1 MALALAIAPTTGE
14 VYVAGDTTS
23 TNFPGTSGGAQSASG
38 GGGPFLGD
46 AFVARLNASLT
57 ALDQAT
63 YLGGSNGE
71 FALALAI
78 APTTGEVYVAGQ
90 TSSANF
96 PGTGGGAQSA
106 FGGLT
111 DAVVA
116 RLSADLTGVPCTSA
130 RCIIDA
136 GLTSPACTGQTVPA
150 SVTNK
155 FNRATSLIDQAGSSP
170 AKKALKLRRQ
180 AKKAL
185 RRAKAKATR
194 AAKGKHPKISSD
206 CAAALR
212 HAADGVVAVLG
223 V

>member
-1 MALALAIAPTTGE
+1 LAIAPTTGE
-14 VYVAGDTTS
+14 VYVAGATAS
-23 TNFPGTSGGAQSASG
+23 TNFPGTSGGVQSACTISIICE
-38 GGGPFLGD
+38 D

-116 RLSADLTGVPCTSA
+116 RLSADLTGVPCT
-130 RCIIDA
+130 
-136 GLTSPACTGQTVPA
+136 
-150 SVTNK
+150 
-155 FNRATSLIDQAGSSP
+155 
-170 AKKALKLRRQ
+170 
-180 AKKAL
+180 
-185 RRAKAKATR
+185 
-194 AAKGKHPKISSD
+194 
-206 CAAALR
+206 
-212 HAADGVVAVLG
+212 
-223 V
+223 